1 MDRLRE
7 QNERFTGNRLIY
19 IEFFNVDGWKI
30 DGHLNRL
37 EVFMME
43 NNQEWISVNDLAKKV
58 DISENTL
65 KRYIRRHEQFL
76 TVKQGN
82 RSKYF
87 IHSDSV
93 KIIKQ
98 IKKLYNDNMNE
109 EEVNKNLQ
117 ASGVPLIITV
127 STDNNG
133 VEPLS
138 MNILDTMNG
147 LHERLEQLE
156 QINKN
161 QSEQLEKLK
170 GLVKQQAAQ
179 QKQQQDF
186 QKAVIQRMDER
197 DQNLMAMIR
206 ENQETKK
213 LIATTQQKRW
223 WEFWK

>member
-1 MDRLRE
+1 
-7 QNERFTGNRLIY
+7 
-19 IEFFNVDGWKI
+19 
-30 DGHLNRL
+30 
-37 EVFMME
+37 ME

-58 DISENTL
+58 DVSENTL

-109 EEVNKNLQ
+109 EEVNKKLQ
-117 ASGVPLIITV
+117 TSGVPLIITV

-138 MNILDTMNG
+138 MNILDTMNA
-147 LHERLEQLE
+147 LYERLGQLE

-161 QSEQLEKLK
+161 QSEQLEELK
-170 GLVKQQAAQ
+170 ELVKQQAKQ

-206 ENQETKK
+206 KNQETKK
-213 LIATTQQKRW
+213 LIATTQQKKW
-223 WEFWK
+223 WQFWK

>member
-1 MDRLRE
+1 
-7 QNERFTGNRLIY
+7 
-19 IEFFNVDGWKI
+19 
-30 DGHLNRL
+30 
-37 EVFMME
+37 MME
-43 NNQEWISVNDLAKKV
+43 NNQEWISVNDLAKKIDV
-58 DISENTL
+58 SENTL

-109 EEVNKNLQ
+109 EEVNKKLQ
-117 ASGVPLIITV
+117 SSGVPLMITV
-127 STDNNG
+127 SADNNG

-147 LHERLEQLE
+147 LHERLGQLE

-161 QSEQLEKLK
+161 QSEQLEELK
-170 GLVKQQAAQ
+170 GLVKQQAEQ
-179 QKQQQDF
+179 QKQQQEF
-186 QKAVIQRMDER
+186 QKSILQKINER
-197 DQNLMAMIR
+197 DQNLMTMIR
-206 ENQETKK
+206 ETQETKK
-213 LIATTQQKRW
+213 LVAATQPKKW
-223 WEFWK
+223 WQFWK